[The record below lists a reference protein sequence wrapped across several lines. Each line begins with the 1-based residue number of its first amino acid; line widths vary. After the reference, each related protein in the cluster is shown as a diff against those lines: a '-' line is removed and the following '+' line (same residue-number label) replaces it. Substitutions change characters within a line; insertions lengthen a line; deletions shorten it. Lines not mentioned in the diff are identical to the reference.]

1 MSVSRT
7 IRATD
12 EHAHAPRG
20 IRHGFSGLI
29 SLRRVSETSLGLETS
44 GIVMTTVPF
53 CLSRDRTSTAAFP
66 TRAQCCSL
74 PACRVGQT
82 GRTH

>member
-12 EHAHAPRG
+12 ELAHAPRG

-29 SLRRVSETSLGLETS
+29 AARRVSLTSRALETY

-53 CLSRDRTSTAAFP
+53 CLSRGRTSTAAL
-66 TRAQCCSL
+66 TTTAHCCSL

-82 GRTH
+82 RRTH

>member
-29 SLRRVSETSLGLETS
+29 AARRVIVTSRALETY
-44 GIVMTTVPF
+44 GIVMATVPF
-53 CLSRDRTSTAAFP
+53 CLSPGRTSTIALLTTAYRCSPP
-66 TRAQCCSL
+66 T
-74 PACRVGQT
+74 CRVGQT
-82 GRTH
+82 RRTR

>member
-12 EHAHAPRG
+12 EHAHASRG

-29 SLRRVSETSLGLETS
+29 SARRVNVTSLALETS
-44 GIVMTTVPF
+44 GIVMTTVPLCF
-53 CLSRDRTSTAAFP
+53 SRGRTPTAAFP

-82 GRTH
+82 RRTF

>member
-20 IRHGFSGLI
+20 IRHGFNGLI
-29 SLRRVSETSLGLETS
+29 AARRVSLTSRALETY

-53 CLSRDRTSTAAFP
+53 CLSRGRTSTTAFL
-66 TRAQCCSL
+66 TTAHRCSL

-82 GRTH
+82 RRTH

>member
-12 EHAHAPRG
+12 ERAHAPRG

-29 SLRRVSETSLGLETS
+29 AARRVSMTSRALDTH

-53 CLSRDRTSTAAFP
+53 CLSPDRTTTTASTAIAHY
-66 TRAQCCSL
+66 CSL

-82 GRTH
+82 RRTL

>member
-1 MSVSRT
+1 MSGLRT

-12 EHAHAPRG
+12 EHAHAPRA

-29 SLRRVSETSLGLETS
+29 SGRRVGVTSLALATS

-74 PACRVGQT
+74 PTCRVGQT
-82 GRTH
+82 RRTH